1 MNLFEEA
8 IKKEE
13 LLNFV
18 IGQDEYF
25 IPDRDYGEYWVLM
38 AWKTSIIPYKVENGE
53 SLTNDSIVLM
63 IDELIA
69 AEGIS
74 MNKKIDFCLHHLYVY
89 YYLKGEKFFESD
101 AFEEKYQNIHRF
113 LNDYFVNY
121 KQDVDYKASR
131 NSVSMIMEKGG
142 LKSYLIVNE

>member
-38 AWKTSIIPYKVENGE
+38 AWKTSIIPYKVEKGE

-63 IDELIA
+63 IDELID

-89 YYLKGEKFFESD
+89 YYLRGEKFFESD
-101 AFEEKYQNIHRF
+101 AFESNYQNIHKF

-142 LKSYLIVNE
+142 LKSYLIANE